1 LSSVNSLLPHFKTYV
16 SKRLWVLGA
25 LFIALCALALIQY
38 RWISQVTEAERQRAK
53 TNLASA
59 LSALESDFDIEIT
72 RAFVTFQIPPGN
84 ETDYAGR
91 YKEWIHLSPYPNL
104 VRGIYIAEVGK
115 REPLLRA
122 VIPGEPTI
130 HSTEWQEIL
139 PKLTSPPAATA
150 ASGAVSSS
158 VGFQS
163 FTQGGVALS
172 IGLFGPLVM
181 IEGNPAFV
189 FPMMPEFPAAAVIR
203 FRRAEPG
210 LRRVEIRGSGLPA
223 PPMQWAVVILD
234 GNYIKTTFLP
244 ILLGVHFPNGS
255 ASSYDVLVVNKPAT
269 GASRVVFHSQSAP
282 AENLFAKPD
291 QSISLFRIRLDCFLA
306 PSTAGAPIL
315 GVGPKG
321 PLLTKAD
328 SLSEILA
335 RRSPNCSP
343 TEPALGV
350 KSEGWW
356 EMLVRNREGSLDQA
370 ITTFR
375 RRNLLL
381 SGGVLLVL
389 ALGILMLTIS
399 AERARALAEMQA
411 EFVLGVS
418 HELRTPLTVIR
429 VAADNLR
436 KGMAESSEQ
445 AHKYGE
451 IISAHAFELSKMIEE
466 TLAFARMQSTRALG
480 NVTPVSAEQIVSD
493 SLAGCESALREAGM
507 ETDVHLVPDLP
518 LIEVDVRLMKRC
530 LENLIQNAIKYARQ
544 GRWVAIRT
552 KKVNKQGGERLQ
564 ISVEDRGPGIS
575 PVDLPHI
582 FEPFYRGKH
591 GGTSQAS
598 GIGLGLSLVKRI
610 VEAHH
615 GTVEVASSGRTGTS
629 VAVCLPLQQ
638 AQTQAPQGVVK

>member
-1 LSSVNSLLPHFKTYV
+1 MSGVKSLLLHSKTYV

-25 LFIALCALALIQY
+25 LFIVLSALALIQY

-84 ETDYAGR
+84 ETDYAER

-104 VRGIYIAEVGK
+104 VRGVYIAEVGK
-115 REPLLRA
+115 RVPLLRA
-122 VIPGEPTI
+122 VIPGEPAI
-130 HSTEWQEIL
+130 HSTEWQDIL

-163 FTQGGVALS
+163 FSERGVALS
-172 IGLFGPLVM
+172 IGLRGPAVM

-189 FPMMPEFPAAAVIR
+189 FPMMPEFPAAAVIQ
-203 FRRAEPG
+203 FRRVQPG
-210 LRRVEIRGSGLPA
+210 FRKVEIMGSGLPA
-223 PPMQWAVVILD
+223 PPMQWAVVVLD

-244 ILLGVHFPNGS
+244 TLLAAHFPKGS
-255 ASSYDVLVVNKPAT
+255 ASGYDILVVNKAAT
-269 GASRVVFHSQSAP
+269 GASRVVFQSQSAP
-282 AENLFAKPD
+282 PESLFAKPD

-306 PSTAGAPIL
+306 PSTAGTTIL
-315 GVGPKG
+315 GVAPKG
-321 PLLTKAD
+321 PLITNVD

-335 RRSPNCSP
+335 RRPPNCSP

-350 KSEGWW
+350 KSEGSW

-370 ITTFR
+370 MTTFR

-429 VAADNLR
+429 VAGDNLR
-436 KGMAESSEQ
+436 KGMAESPKQ

-451 IISAHAFELSKMIEE
+451 IISAHAVELSKMIEE
-466 TLAFARMQSTRALG
+466 TLAFARMQSARPLG
-480 NVTPVSAEQIVSD
+480 NLTPVCAEQIVRD
-493 SLAGCESALREAGM
+493 SLADCESALREAGM
-507 ETDVHLVPDLP
+507 ETEVHLVPDLP

-530 LENLIQNAIKYARQ
+530 LENLIQNAIKYAGH
-544 GRWVAIRT
+544 GRWMAIRT

-564 ISVEDRGPGIS
+564 ISVEDKGPGIS
-575 PVDLPHI
+575 PVDLPHL
-582 FEPFYRGKH
+582 FQPFYRGKH
-591 GGTSQAS
+591 GETSQAS
-598 GIGLGLSLVKRI
+598 GIGLGLTLVKRI

-615 GTVEVASSGRTGTS
+615 GTVEVESGRIGTLVS
-629 VAVCLPLQQ
+629 VFLPF
-638 AQTQAPQGVVK
+638 PRGSI

>member
-1 LSSVNSLLPHFKTYV
+1 LSTVNTLLLRSKSYV

-25 LFIALCALALIQY
+25 LFVALCALALIQY
-38 RWISQVTEAERQRAK
+38 RWIGQVAQAERQRAK
-53 TNLASA
+53 TNLATA
-59 LSALESDFDIEIT
+59 LSGLESDFDIEIT

-84 ETDYAGR
+84 ETDYAER
-91 YKEWIHLSPYPNL
+91 YKEWIQLSPYPNL
-104 VRGIYIAEVGK
+104 VRGVYIAEVGK
-115 REPLLRA
+115 GVPLLRA
-122 VIPGEPTI
+122 VIASEPTI

-139 PKLTSPPAATA
+139 PKLTSPATAAA
-150 ASGAVSSS
+150 ASGAVNSSM
-158 VGFQS
+158 GFQS
-163 FTQGGVALS
+163 FSPGGVALS
-172 IGLFGPLVM
+172 IGLLGPLVM

-189 FPMMPEFPAAAVIR
+189 FPMMPEFPGAAVIR

-210 LRRVEIRGSGLPA
+210 FRQVEIMGSGLPA

-255 ASSYDVLVVNKPAT
+255 ASSYDVLVVNKAAT
-269 GASRVVFHSQSAP
+269 GASRVVFGSQSAP
-282 AENLFAKPD
+282 AESLFAKPD
-291 QSISLFRIRLDCFLA
+291 ESIGLFRIRLDCFLA
-306 PSTAGAPIL
+306 PSTTGTTIL
-315 GVGPKG
+315 GMAPKG
-321 PLLTKAD
+321 HLVTKVD
-328 SLSEILA
+328 GLSEILA
-335 RRSPNCSP
+335 RRPPNCSTP
-343 TEPALGV
+343 EPALGV
-350 KSEGWW
+350 KSEGSW
-356 EMLVRNREGSLDQA
+356 EMLVRYREGSLDQA
-370 ITTFR
+370 IRRFR
-375 RRNLLL
+375 HRNLLL

-466 TLAFARMQSTRALG
+466 TLAFARMQSTGALG
-480 NVTPVSAEQIVSD
+480 NVTPVSAEQIVRD
-493 SLAGCESALREAGM
+493 SLAGCEGALREAGM
-507 ETDVHLVPDLP
+507 ETEVHLVPDLP
-518 LIEVDVRLMKRC
+518 LIEVDARLMKRC
-530 LENLIQNAIKYARQ
+530 LENLIQNAIKYAKQ
-544 GRWVAIRT
+544 GRWMAIRT
-552 KKVNKQGGERLQ
+552 KRVHKQDGERLQ

-575 PVDLPHI
+575 PVDLPRI
-582 FEPFYRGKH
+582 FEPFYRGKD

-598 GIGLGLSLVKRI
+598 GIGLGLTLVKRI

-615 GTVEVASSGRTGTS
+615 GTVEVESSGRTGTL
-629 VAVCLPLQQ
+629 VAVCLPFQQ
-638 AQTQAPQGVVK
+638 AQAPEGVVK